1 MALINRNSFRNKFDM
16 VTNGVTEYKDFLMIS
31 ETKLHNTISRDLYY
45 LKELSNPYILDGI
58 FHGVEISLYVRGM
71 IFHLTL

>member
-31 ETKLHNTISRDLYY
+31 ETKLHNTIPHDLYY
-45 LKELSNPYILDGI
+45 LKELSNP
-58 FHGVEISLYVRGM
+58 
-71 IFHLTL
+71 